1 MYWFAKRQSR
11 TKSEKNFRLLKND
24 EKLNQLLSKVMA
36 GHLSFNE
43 YKWKIA
49 RRYLYSS
56 IKDIFK
62 KTNQ

>member
-24 EKLNQLLSKVMA
+24 EKLNQLLFKVMA

-43 YKWKIA
+43 NKWKIA
-49 RRYLYSS
+49 RRYLYCS
-56 IKDIFK
+56 IKDFFK
-62 KTNQ
+62 NTNP